1 MCPRWRQ
8 QLRQGQRETPVS
20 SCVASLQ
27 TAHESCS
34 SRVCLCSCTKQL
46 AAQAGLAAGPLLS
59 CPFLR
64 LFLNVQQFVDFS
76 HHVAL
81 FIFDDDLELRF
92 DLGLR
97 LGRGADFGDL
107 LLAQVKSGLHQAL
120 SRLFEADGGGLVP
133 DDVIRPENVDE
144 HEHVKRIDHG
154 VQRTAEVSADV
165 IAVVEAQRHLDFNV
179 LKVLRN
185 PGYAHSGAQVRR
197 VEVDAAVKFFCTPA
211 QAVARHSSS
220 HSVAHLVC
228 AWNSAGGGL
237 EWFMCTIRQRAA
249 SLRQSAVPRAVIT
262 CSPRTIFRSYSTQTA
277 SPMRWCA
284 RMIIDKWAG
293 GLD

>member
-8 QLRQGQRETPVS
+8 QLRQGQRETPVL

-27 TAHESCS
+27 TVHESCS

-46 AAQAGLAAGPLLS
+46 AAQAGLAPGPLLS
-59 CPFLR
+59 CLFLR

-76 HHVAL
+76 HYVAF
-81 FIFDDDLELRF
+81 FIFDDDLKLRL
-92 DLGLR
+92 DLGLS
-97 LGRGADFGDL
+97 LGGGANCGDL
-107 LLAQVKSGLHQAL
+107 LFAQMEGGFHHTFA
-120 SRLFEADGGGLVP
+120 RPFEADGCSFVP
-133 DDVIRPENVDE
+133 NDVIRPENVDE
-144 HEHVKRIDHG
+144 HKHVKGIDHG
-154 VQRTAEVSADV
+154 VQRAAEVRAHV
-165 IAVVEAQRHLDFNV
+165 IAVVEAQRHLDFDV
-179 LKVLRN
+179 AKVVRDA
-185 PGYAHSGAQVRR
+185 GHAHSSAEIRR
-197 VEVDAAVKFFCTPA
+197 IEVDAAVEFLCTPA
-211 QAVARHSSS
+211 QAVAWHSSS
-220 HSVAHLVC
+220 HSAAHLVC
-228 AWNSAGGGL
+228 AWSSAGGGL

-284 RMIIDKWAG
+284 RMIMDKWAG